1 VPSEPPSAETV
12 QEVAKRLR
20 ALAEPVRLRILYEL
34 RSGER
39 SVGQLVER
47 MGCSQ
52 PNVSRHLAQL
62 HRAGMVT
69 RRQEGKTVHY
79 AIGDE
84 LVFEICD
91 SLCGRVRTDVE
102 QRARRL
108 AGD

>member
-1 VPSEPPSAETV
+1 MAGDRPSFETV

-34 RSGER
+34 RGGEL
-39 SVGQLVER
+39 SVGELVER

-62 HRAGMVT
+62 HRARMVT
-69 RRQEGKTVHY
+69 RRQDGKSVRY
-79 AIGDE
+79 GIGDD

-91 SLCGRVRTDVE
+91 RLCGRVRDEVE
-102 QRARRL
+102 KRFA
-108 AGD
+108 AGS

>member
-1 VPSEPPSAETV
+1 MAAHPDPPTLETV
-12 QEVAKRLR
+12 EDVARRLR

-34 RSGER
+34 RQGER
-39 SVGQLVER
+39 SVSELVEH

-69 RRQEGKTVHY
+69 RRKEGKTVYY
-79 AIGDE
+79 AVGDE

-91 SLCGRVRTDVE
+91 SLCGRR
-102 QRARRL
+102 
-108 AGD
+108 